1 MTEMTGKL
9 CMVTGATNGIG
20 KVTALEL
27 AKMGASVIVV
37 GRSAEKTETVVKAIQ
52 QVSGNPNVEALIAD
66 LSAQA
71 QVRELAA
78 AFKQKH
84 GHLDVLVNN
93 AGAIF
98 LRREE
103 SADGIEMTWAL
114 NHLNYFLLTNL
125 LLDALQRALSARI
138 VNVSSDAHEGGKM
151 RFDDLEFKRGYS
163 VMGAYSQSK
172 LANVMFTYGLAR
184 RMNGTQVTANAM
196 HPGLVGTGFA
206 GNNGTLF
213 KLGMALARPFILS
226 PEQGART
233 AIYLA
238 SSPEVE
244 GVTGKYFVKCKPRQS
259 AAASYNEAAQRRL
272 WEISEQMTG
281 LAVTA

>member
-1 MTEMTGKL
+1 MTEMTSKL

-52 QVSGNPNVEALIAD
+52 QVSGNPNVEAMIAD

-84 GHLDVLVNN
+84 DHLDVLVNN

-103 SADGIEMTWAL
+103 SVDGIEMTWAL

-125 LLDALQRALSARI
+125 LLDALQRAPSARI
-138 VNVSSDAHEGGKM
+138 VNVSSGAHASGTIH
-151 RFDDLEFKRGYS
+151 FDDLQFTRRGSMMATYP
-163 VMGAYSQSK
+163 QSK
-172 LANVMFTYGLAR
+172 LANVMFTYELAR
-184 RMNGTQVTANAM
+184 RLTGTKVTANVL

-206 GNNGTLF
+206 ANNGGLLRIGIAIA
-213 KLGMALARPFILS
+213 KPFMLS
-226 PEQGART
+226 PEQGAQT

-244 GVTGKYFVKCKPRQS
+244 GVTGKYFVKCKPRKS
-259 AAASYNEAAQRRL
+259 ASASYDEAAQRRL